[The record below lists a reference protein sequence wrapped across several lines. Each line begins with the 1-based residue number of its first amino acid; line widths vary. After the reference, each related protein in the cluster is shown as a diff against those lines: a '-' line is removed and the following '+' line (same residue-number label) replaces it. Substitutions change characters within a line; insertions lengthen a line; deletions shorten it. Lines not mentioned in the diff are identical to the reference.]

1 MLQFGDKFPVNAI
14 RHVFTPTVSFSY
26 RPDYGTE
33 FWNYYDTYIDQ
44 DGKEVKYSKYEG
56 AIYGA
61 PSSGKSGLVSFSF
74 ANNLEMKIRSKKDT
88 VTGTKKMG
96 LLDNFTIN
104 FSYDFAKDSLN
115 WSPLTL
121 SGRTRL
127 YKNFDIS
134 YRSEFDPYILDSTGT
149 RNLNKTEWSVN
160 RRLLRLEQT
169 NWTVSLNWRINS
181 KDIGKNADKK
191 VEAPA
196 PGPGIEEIKMGMNTP
211 GLGNETEIEEIDQ
224 NPDQYIDWSVP
235 WDITFNYSFNYT
247 AVRRYPQYELERT
260 ETIVQTLG
268 LSGNISITPK
278 WKVGFMT
285 GWDFE
290 ANDLSYTSIS
300 IYRDLHCWEMR
311 FNWIPTGYQQSW
323 NFSINAK
330 ASLLQDLKLNKKKD
344 FRDN

>member
-1 MLQFGDKFPVNAI
+1 
-14 RHVFTPTVSFSY
+14 
-26 RPDYGTE
+26 
-33 FWNYYDTYIDQ
+33 
-44 DGKEVKYSKYEG
+44 
-56 AIYGA
+56 
-61 PSSGKSGLVSFSF
+61 
-74 ANNLEMKIRSKKDT
+74 MKIRSKKDT
-88 VTGTKKMG
+88 ITGTKKMG

-169 NWTVSLNWRINS
+169 NWTVSLNWRVNS

-196 PGPGIEEIKMGMNTP
+196 SGPGIEEIKMGMNTP
-211 GLGNETEIEEIDQ
+211 GLGDETEIEEIDQ

-235 WDITFNYSFNYT
+235 WDVTFNYSFNYT